1 MQFEDI
7 DRDGMVDMLYTDRS
21 TDGIVLNIH
30 YNRLLN
36 ADRDKDKNKIESAF
50 SVITQA
56 CSDTDRPVSSLTD
69 MFFPMNQVA

>member
-7 DRDGMVDMLYTDRS
+7 DRDGMVDMLYMDS
-21 TDGIVLNIH
+21 SADGIVMNIH

-50 SVITQA
+50 SVITQV